1 MSRKPYT
8 FTAAD
13 RQRATE
19 SRAKNKARKERAWQ
33 IAEGEE
39 EVASWDVLNSL
50 YAIALDGEEKT
61 SLRVRASAVVLP
73 YLMAKIKARDGSEG
87 EGLDPININ
96 ELERAANA
104 ARHGKVDPAEW
115 TPAAGV
121 SVESEAVRRRRQ
133 YRQQKERERE
143 NGETNENPADR

>member
-1 MSRKPYT
+1 MSKKLYK

-13 RQRATE
+13 RKRATE

-73 YLMAKIKARDGSEG
+73 YLMAKIKARDGSIG

-96 ELERAANA
+96 ELEQAANA

-115 TPAAGV
+115 TGTPETPAPP
-121 SVESEAVRRRRQ
+121 E
-133 YRQQKERERE
+133 
-143 NGETNENPADR
+143 ADRPALTLAKGVIIE